1 MQGLEDALHSCGI
14 DRQAYHGRTF
24 IGNHVHKCL
33 RVSHHQSCKYVY
45 NNYYSI
51 DSIEVYSV
59 PQYNIIIDQEYTAT
73 DSCSTET
80 AAKLNTLKD
89 EAAAIRTTF
98 EQLLNS
104 FASCNSYCSLQC
116 NYYLYYKTTI
126 LCRYK
131 CWHIPG
137 ILPKVLSRCHH
148 YPKATYAWG
157 PYGPMD
163 ETLALGTR
171 ISWGARGGVH
181 T

>member
-1 MQGLEDALHSCGI
+1 MQQYDTLLHNKLLYLCESVIYNFYNYVHQRLKIQSATPSKFALKDGPFMQGLEDALHSCGI

-131 CWHIPG
+131 C
-137 ILPKVLSRCHH
+137 
-148 YPKATYAWG
+148 
-157 PYGPMD
+157 
-163 ETLALGTR
+163 
-171 ISWGARGGVH
+171 
-181 T
+181 